1 MTEHKP
7 AGAGVSV
14 AERTPQY
21 GSDIVVDVLQ
31 ALDIDYVV
39 YNPGA
44 TFKWIQDSIVNY
56 GGDVKPRSIM
66 VCHEEVGVSMA
77 QGYARAALKP
87 LATAIHDLV
96 GLQHASMGI
105 FNAFCD
111 RNPVIMLGGTGP
123 LDLTTRRPWI
133 DWIHTS
139 FDQAAMIREYTK
151 WDDQPH
157 THAAIAESLLRAY
170 QVATT
175 EPMGPVYV
183 NFDADLQESSL
194 AGPIELPD
202 PARYARPSRLQVDLD
217 DLNRLANWLVA
228 AEQPLIIV
236 DYVGRH
242 PDGFRALAE
251 LADLLAI
258 PVVDRFQRH
267 NISTAHPMDVTGAGQ
282 SVIEG
287 ADLILVLD
295 SADAFGALNARHAT
309 SHKSYPLY
317 KPGMRLARISL
328 GDLGIRA
335 WAHNYQRMQPLD
347 LDLYGDT
354 AVALPQLVQRCR
366 ALVERDGR
374 ARLRIADRHTRVAAH
389 HAAVRARF
397 QEQVS
402 AKWANSPVSSAR
414 LIVEL
419 AQVLR
424 GRKLHVSGW
433 HFEGL
438 LRGLMDFE
446 DFNQFN
452 GVLGGGGQGGYFGH
466 GIGAALALQGTDRFP
481 VLIQSD
487 GDALYT
493 PSALW
498 TAAHEKIPF
507 LTVMYNNRSYYN
519 SQSHA
524 AGVARERNRSV
535 ERSGIGCALTD
546 PNVDFAM
553 SARGYGVY
561 AEGPIINPDDL
572 APALRRAID
581 IVDQG
586 LPALVDVVCEYR

>member
-1 MTEHKP
+1 MTQETGARKG
-7 AGAGVSV
+7 AGA
-14 AERTPQY
+14 ERKAQF
-21 GSDIVVDVLQ
+21 GSDIVVDVLK
-31 ALDIDYVV
+31 ALDIDYVA

-105 FNAFCD
+105 FNAWCD
-111 RNPVIMLGGTGP
+111 RNPVLMLGGTGP
-123 LDLTTRRPWI
+123 LDLTARRPWI

-139 FDQAAMIREYTK
+139 FDQAAMIRDYTK

-157 THAAIAESLLRAY
+157 THASIPESLLRAY
-170 QVATT
+170 RVSMT

-183 NFDADLQESSL
+183 NFDADLQDSALTAPVEI
-194 AGPIELPD
+194 PV
-202 PARYARPSRLQVDLD
+202 PARYATPGRIQVDLD
-217 DLNRLANWLVA
+217 QLEQLAGWLVA
-228 AEQPLIIV
+228 TERPVIIA

-251 LADLLAI
+251 LANLLAI
-258 PVVDRFQRH
+258 PVIDKFQRH
-267 NISTAHPMDVTGAGQ
+267 NISTAHPMDITGSGTSA
-282 SVIEG
+282 IEK
-287 ADLILVLD
+287 ADLILALD
-295 SADAFGALNARHAT
+295 SADVFGALNSRRA
-309 SHKSYPLY
+309 SDHKSYPIY
-317 KPGMRLARISL
+317 KPGTKLASISL

-354 AVALPQLVQRCR
+354 ALALPQLVQRCK
-366 ALVERDGR
+366 ALLERNDNARGR
-374 ARLRIADRHTRVAAH
+374 IRDRHATVAKQ
-389 HAAVRARF
+389 HATIRAGS
-397 QEQVS
+397 QEQ
-402 AKWANSPVSSAR
+402 AKMTWNNSPVSSPR
-414 LIVEL
+414 LIMEISQAL
-419 AQVLR
+419 S
-424 GRKLHVSGW
+424 GRKLHFSGW

-438 LRGLMDFE
+438 LRGLVDFE
-446 DFNQFN
+446 EFNGFN

-466 GIGAALALQGTDRFP
+466 GLGAALALQGSDRFP

-524 AGVARERNRSV
+524 AGVARDRKRPSERAT
-535 ERSGIGCALTD
+535 IGCAITD

-553 SARGYGVY
+553 MARSFGVH
-561 AEGPIINPDDL
+561 AEGPISNPDEL
-572 APALRRAID
+572 GPALRRAIAV
-581 IVDQG
+581 VDKG

>member
-1 MTEHKP
+1 MTRQTSLRDGVA
-7 AGAGVSV
+7 AGLRA
-14 AERTPQY
+14 PQY
-21 GSDIVVDVLQ
+21 GSDIVVDMLH

-56 GGDVKPRSIM
+56 GGDSKPRSIM
-66 VCHEEVGVSMA
+66 VCHEEIGVSMA

-105 FNAFCD
+105 FNAWCD
-111 RNPVIMLGGTGP
+111 RNPVLMLGGTGP

-139 FDQAAMIREYTK
+139 SDQAGMIRDYTK

-157 THAAIAESLLRAY
+157 THAAIPESMLRAY
-170 QVATT
+170 RVAMT

-183 NFDADLQESSL
+183 NFDAGLQESSL
-194 AGPIELPD
+194 AAPIELPA
-202 PARYARPSRLQVDLD
+202 PAQYTMPSRLQVDLD
-217 DLNRLANWLVA
+217 GIERLAGWLIA
-228 AEQPLIIV
+228 AEGPLIIA

-251 LADLLAI
+251 LADLVAI
-258 PVVDRFQRH
+258 PVVDKFQRH

-282 SVIEG
+282 SVIES
-287 ADLILVLD
+287 ADLILALD
-295 SADAFGALNARHAT
+295 SADIFGALNARHAGDR
-309 SHKSYPLY
+309 KSYPLY
-317 KPGMRLARISL
+317 KSGTRLASISL

-354 AVALPQLVQRCR
+354 ALALPQLVQRCR
-366 ALVERDGR
+366 ALIERDDS
-374 ARLRIADRHTRVAAH
+374 ARRRIASRHSRIAAQH
-389 HAAVRARF
+389 DAIRASFREQAA
-397 QEQVS
+397 
-402 AKWANSPVSSAR
+402 AKWANSPVSSPR
-414 LIVEL
+414 LIVEV
-419 AQVLR
+419 AQALR

-438 LRGLMDFE
+438 LRGLMEFE
-446 DFNQFN
+446 EFNQFN

-466 GIGAALALQGTDRFP
+466 GIGAALALNGTDRFP
-481 VLIQSD
+481 LLIQSD

-498 TAAHEKIPF
+498 TAAHEKIPL
-507 LTVMYNNRSYYN
+507 LTIMYNNRSYYN
-519 SQSHA
+519 SQAHA
-524 AGVARERNRSV
+524 AGVARDRNRQV
-535 ERSGIGCALTD
+535 ERSVIGCALTD

-553 SARGYGVY
+553 MARSFGVH
-561 AEGPIINPDDL
+561 AEGPIVDPEDL
-572 APALRRAID
+572 APALRRAIA

-586 LPALVDVVCEYR
+586 EPALVDVVCEYR